1 MRAIAIDRF
10 GTPDVCVL
18 RDVPVP
24 APGPDDALIEI
35 DHAGVNFIDIYMR
48 NGTYARS
55 STYRTPLPFVLGME
69 GSGRVAEVGRNVR
82 SLAVGDRVAYAPF
95 RGSYAEFAVV
105 PAWKVARVPD
115 GIAQDIA
122 CAAMLQGTTAHY
134 LTHATYP
141 LKPGDW
147 CLVHAAAG
155 GAGQLIVQFAK
166 RRGATVIG
174 TVGSAEKAAIAKAR
188 GADHVIL
195 YKEEDVAAA
204 VRELTGGR
212 GVDVAYDSVAR
223 ATFSASLKSVR
234 RRGLLVLF
242 GSASGVIDRVDPL
255 ELAEAGSVF
264 FTRPHLADHLATPE
278 EVALRTGA
286 VFSAILDGSLRI
298 TIDRVFPLADAA
310 DAHRYVEAAKTKGK
324 VLLYSCPRGTTVSK

>member
-18 RDVPVP
+18 RDVAVP

-55 STYRTPLPFVLGME
+55 STYRTPLPLVLGME

-115 GIAQDIA
+115 GIGQDVA

-166 RRGATVIG
+166 RRGATVIA

-212 GVDVAYDSVAR
+212 GVDVAYDSVGK

-242 GSASGVIDRVDPL
+242 GSASGVVDRVDPL
-255 ELAEAGSVF
+255 ELAGAEGNGNASDRVQF
-264 FTRPHLADHLATPE
+264 RTSLCNEQRTKHWQRFRRWCWQRASSYSCLCPPRSHSNTPSCSPTLLPLQLATRKRRP
-278 EVALRTGA
+278 
-286 VFSAILDGSLRI
+286 
-298 TIDRVFPLADAA
+298 P
-310 DAHRYVEAAKTKGK
+310 
-324 VLLYSCPRGTTVSK
+324 PRSRM